1 MGQSVVQPLVWFCNA
16 CSWELCMEGVGDVIF
31 GAAAAS
37 NNNNSS
43 LPSFF
48 VPLKTQVAQAEA
60 ALAELD
66 VHNRVIVHRQRLV
79 QALKR
84 PSDD

>member
-1 MGQSVVQPLVWFCNA
+1 
-16 CSWELCMEGVGDVIF
+16 MEGVGDVIF

-37 NNNNSS
+37 SNSS

-79 QALKR
+79 HALRR